1 MRGLVVEKN
10 GIIHLADD
18 IPMPEIGPYEA
29 LVKIECCMICNGTD
43 MEIIKGGITE
53 AQRFPLV
60 LGHEGVGI
68 VVRKGEKV
76 CSYQIGDRVLRA
88 SLPDSE
94 HYYSGWGSF
103 CEYGVVKD
111 SAAMLRDGYS
121 FEEASGSLTQQVT
134 APDITPEQAALM
146 ITLKE
151 TCSALMRMGV
161 ERGDRVLVVGD
172 GPVGLC
178 MLSICRLLA
187 IEADMVGNHRE
198 NLEIA
203 KRIGAAGIYWNK
215 DFEKMH
221 HLREERKKY
230 FDFYIDTVGTPQ
242 TIRQGLPLVRE
253 DGMVAVYGLRTGQ
266 ELGIPLE
273 GVRNVTLKFVQ
284 WPIPK
289 EEMKTH
295 ALVEQ
300 GIREKKINTEFL
312 ISHRMELKDF
322 EKGFQ
327 AIREKRALKVVLFM
341 ENNA

>member
-10 GIIHLADD
+10 GIVHLADD

-43 MEIIKGGITE
+43 VEIIKGELTE

-68 VVRKGEKV
+68 VVKKGERV

-94 HYYSGWGSF
+94 RYYSGWGSF

-121 FEEASGSLTQQVT
+121 IEEAAGSLTQQVA

-151 TCSALMRMGV
+151 TCSALKRIGV
-161 ERGDRVLVVGD
+161 ESGNRVLLVGD

-187 IEADMVGNHRE
+187 IEAEMVGNHRE
-198 NLEIA
+198 NLKIA
-203 KRIGAAGIYWNK
+203 EEIGALGTYWNK
-215 DFEKMH
+215 NPEKMCQ
-221 HLREERKKY
+221 LRENRRKS

-242 TIRQGLPLVRE
+242 TICQGLPLVRE

-266 ELGIPLE
+266 ELGIPLK
-273 GVRNVTLKFVQ
+273 GLRNVTLKFVQ
-284 WPIPK
+284 WPIPE

-295 ALVEQ
+295 DLVEQ
-300 GIREKKINTEFL
+300 GIREKKINTEAL
-312 ISHRMELKDF
+312 VSHRMRLEDF

-341 ENNA
+341 ENQG